1 MRVPFSDLTVVSY
14 TDPASGKR
22 GAELKLTKA
31 RQAIITLGQD
41 PLGRIFV
48 LQAWAARETTERYM
62 DEIFR
67 TTRAYRPLVFG
78 VEANGMQVL
87 FGETLELRAKDLG
100 LHFPMVPVYQPTN
113 VKKEWRI
120 RTGLQP
126 ILAHDRL
133 FIPTTFTELRTEV
146 MAHPNYPTCD
156 LVDALE
162 TACRLLPPI
171 PTQRSN
177 DEEANGLAEYLRN
190 SGAPASVIEAR
201 VAEVRRL
208 GQ

>member
-1 MRVPFSDLTVVSY
+1 MRVAFSELTVVAY

-31 RQAIITLGQD
+31 RQAIVVVGQD
-41 PLGRIFV
+41 TIGRIFV
-48 LQAWAARETTERYM
+48 LSAWAARETTERYV
-62 DEIFR
+62 DEMFR
-67 TTRAYRPLVFG
+67 MMKTYRPLVFG
-78 VEANGMQVL
+78 VEANGMQVT
-87 FGETLELRAKDLG
+87 FGEMVELRAKDSRI
-100 LHFPMVPVYQPTN
+100 HFPMIPVWQPTN

-126 ILAHDRL
+126 ILAHHRL
-133 FIPTTFTELRTEV
+133 FVPDTFTELRTEI

-171 PTQRSN
+171 PTQRAN

-190 SGAPASVIEAR
+190 SGAPAAQIEER
-201 VAEVRRL
+201 VADVRRRTA
-208 GQ
+208 